1 MAKHTPSHSEQA
13 ASPKSATQRSTQAAL
28 RHPANRRFCATCPA
42 MRPDPA
48 GSYTNRV
55 MDRAEHPL
63 VGYITMLTWDGGS
76 DNPSTRNDVFLA
88 WIDKERRPRA
98 QRREDTIQV
107 VRDFATKYPVLASAV
122 VESIVAGRSD
132 RSIAEELG
140 YEHHT
145 VARMLARGQSIL
157 HQLATEAQL
166 YEMAC

>member
-1 MAKHTPSHSEQA
+1 MAKYTASYSEQ
-13 ASPKSATQRSTQAAL
+13 SAKHSRPNK
-28 RHPANRRFCATCPA
+28 RVCPTCKTKLSV
-42 MRPDPA
+42 DDQD
-48 GSYTNRV
+48 YTNRV
-55 MDRAEHPL
+55 LHRADHPL

-88 WIDKERRPRA
+88 WIDKEKRPRA

-132 RSIAEELG
+132 HAIADELG
-140 YEHHT
+140 LTHPT
-145 VARMLARGQSIL
+145 IGKMLARGQSIL
-157 HQLATEAQL
+157 HQLATEASL